1 MCWMAHLNYIV
12 RPSQLRL
19 HLRTAVQVA
28 TATAV
33 MYLTG
38 WGPVLTLCYV
48 SVARDTVTL
57 AGARAWRTAIGWVV
71 VGLTAGQ
78 LLVTFGIAP
87 SLVHPPDEYGLAAL
101 CALGTLFV
109 IVLVGLYAEQV
120 ARVERSL
127 RASEEQL
134 RVTLETANEAY
145 IEIDDEGCVK
155 GWNTQAEAIFRWNL
169 IEVEAGSLKN

>member
-1 MCWMAHLNYIV
+1 MTRVVMIIVGVSALALWGLSRLHLLASEPLWRFAVALGVGYLMCWIAHLNYIV
-12 RPSQLRL
+12 HPSRARL

-48 SVARDTVTL
+48 SVARDTVTV

-101 CALGTLFV
+101 CSLGCA
-109 IVLVGLYAEQV
+109 AE
-120 ARVERSL
+120 L
-127 RASEEQL
+127 PG
-134 RVTLETANEAY
+134 TCF
-145 IEIDDEGCVK
+145 D
-155 GWNTQAEAIFRWNL
+155 AI
-169 IEVEAGSLKN
+169 